1 MQLIITWTC
10 RTAVVVCY
18 CSWSIAFNLIKNQ
31 NHIASHLILTD
42 NLMTSANT
50 KVEVGELV

>member
-10 RTAVVVCY
+10 RIAVVVCY

-42 NLMTSANT
+42 NLMISANT